1 MGFVFEKKKGARSL
15 RAALCGAATS
25 VRSRGGGGLGAGH
38 TWGPQRGCSGR
49 VCSCSSVAT
58 STSRRRAG
66 PGADGAPP
74 AAPEAGGRLEA
85 AQGTPFLGGTGK
97 GQPLGGPPC
106 STHTPKA
113 VRTAR
118 APHEPGRVAASPLG
132 GGGQRAAVPA
142 TGASVPTTEVLVARV
157 ARPPPTAMLTWQGAS
172 APTPRGVPGHARRRL
187 PAQAVRRAGQR
198 HVPVG
203 RVWWLAVTA
212 PALCA
217 WPSTVPR
224 DEDVSTPSGAGPRI
238 RPPRDGAQG
247 VTLTPVLA
255 GSCPQL
261 GGTCL
266 TPTAPG
272 A

>member
-1 MGFVFEKKKGARSL
+1 MRSSDF
-15 RAALCGAATS
+15 REES
-25 VRSRGGGGLGAGH
+25 
-38 TWGPQRGCSGR
+38 W
-49 VCSCSSVAT
+49 
-58 STSRRRAG
+58 RRRARRRPHVG
-66 PGADGAPP
+66 P
-74 AAPEAGGRLEA
+74 AAWLLWPRLFVQLCGHVNEQAEGGARGRRGSAGSTRDWWSPRSCSGHSFSRRNWEGPA
-85 AQGTPFLGGTGK
+85 P
-97 GQPLGGPPC
+97 GGPPC

-118 APHEPGRVAASPLG
+118 VPHEPGRVAASPLG

-217 WPSTVPR
+217 WPSAVPR